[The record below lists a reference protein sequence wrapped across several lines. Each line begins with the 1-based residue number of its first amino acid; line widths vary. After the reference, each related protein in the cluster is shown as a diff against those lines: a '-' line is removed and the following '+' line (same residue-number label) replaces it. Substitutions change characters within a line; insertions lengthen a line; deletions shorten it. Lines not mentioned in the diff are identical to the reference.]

1 MLMLLDISEIC
12 SMIQRFNWESSSE
25 KVNWTGQQIQLKKQQ
40 AVENNLS
47 AYVSTKY
54 LLI

>member
-1 MLMLLDISEIC
+1 MFYDSK
-12 SMIQRFNWESSSE
+12 IQLIQFTDWQSSSE
-25 KVNWTGQQIQLKKQQ
+25 KVNWTGQQIQLKKQK